1 MMIEV
6 TTTNVRLK
14 NVFIINILSD
24 VINNFPAKGL
34 GADTMTKYAL
44 KNFTL
49 ALTLNYSTER
59 KVKLTYF

>member
-34 GADTMTKYAL
+34 GADTMT
-44 KNFTL
+44 
-49 ALTLNYSTER
+49 
-59 KVKLTYF
+59 